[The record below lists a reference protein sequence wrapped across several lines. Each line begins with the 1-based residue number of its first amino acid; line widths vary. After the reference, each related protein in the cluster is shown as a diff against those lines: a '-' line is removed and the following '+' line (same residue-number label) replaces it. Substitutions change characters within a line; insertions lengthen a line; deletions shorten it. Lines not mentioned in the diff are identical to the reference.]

1 MSPTRPHRSRRRAIV
16 AGTALM
22 TLLTGGTISG
32 APSPATATPAQ
43 ALAPAMASAAK
54 PAPGLFGHPSAAA
67 RPMYRFWHTGGLMT
81 SDSIARQVAQIQ
93 ASGAGGFEANQLTK
107 VVDTAPG
114 YDPATM
120 DWGTTAWTNTQ
131 RGLFEQGRRA
141 GLRVDSIYTPG
152 WSAGT
157 TTVSPDGPGSAK
169 EITFGSAWLN
179 AGDTYQGEVPKSE
192 LPQGVTKR
200 TLQGLIAYRCDSNC
214 TGAGADTPVLDPDSA
229 VNLTATVAGDNLT
242 WTAPAYPAG
251 ARFVIVADWMN
262 GTGQEVGLAATA
274 KTTYLVDHFAKS
286 GFTPSRATPRTT

>member
-43 ALAPAMASAAK
+43 ALAPAIGLRDRASPRAVW
-54 PAPGLFGHPSAAA
+54 PPLSRRTPDV
-67 RPMYRFWHTGGLMT
+67 PVLHTGGLMT

-141 GLRVDSIYTPG
+141 GLRVDHIYSPR
-152 WSAGT
+152 WSAST
-157 TTVSPDGPGSAK
+157 TTVTPDGPGSAK
-169 EITFGSAWLN
+169 QITFGRPWVN
-179 AGDTYQGEVPKSE
+179 AGATYTGP
-192 LPQGVTKR
+192 LPTAALPP
-200 TLQGLIAYRCDSNC
+200 TS
-214 TGAGADTPVLDPDSA
+214 PSA
-229 VNLTATVAGDNLT
+229 
-242 WTAPAYPAG
+242 
-251 ARFVIVADWMN
+251 
-262 GTGQEVGLAATA
+262 
-274 KTTYLVDHFAKS
+274 S
-286 GFTPSRATPRTT
+286 